1 MFFEDVIT
9 SGVIMSIILS
19 WPRLKFVKL

>member
-1 MFFEDVIT
+1 MFFEDEIA